1 MRLLITGA
9 TGFIGGHLAE
19 FLTNEGHY
27 VEGIIRNPKKA
38 GLLNSLSIPIRIADI
53 TDKTSLNKAIS
64 GNFDAVINTVAPVTN
79 EGSWEF
85 FRKINVC
92 GTKNL
97 AEAMVAAGIKRLI
110 QISTVGIY
118 GQTAVNGDEN
128 LIPKRP
134 GWMKYGVTKLEAE
147 EVLRECGGLDIT
159 FLRPAFVL
167 GTRDRVGILPI
178 IYHTLKKRRF
188 VLIDEGNA
196 MISFVYVRDVCQAVR
211 LCLEK
216 PEETTGQAYN
226 VASPEM
232 VRIKDVVDCLHQ
244 EMDVPL
250 PEKKTT
256 FRSAYNKARLVELLA
271 KFSRKTPTFTR
282 MNILFVGGN
291 SQFSSEK
298 IQGLGWQSTR
308 LLREMIHEWA
318 DWRKNYELKKKKQ
331 KQ

>member
-1 MRLLITGA
+1 MRILITGA

-19 FLTNEGHY
+19 FLKTAGHH

-53 TDKTSLNKAIS
+53 ADKDSLNKAIS
-64 GNFDAVINTVAPVTN
+64 EDFDAVINTVAPVTN

-85 FRKINVC
+85 FRKINVE

-97 AEAMVAAGIKRLI
+97 AEAMLAADIKRLI
-110 QISTVGIY
+110 HISTVGIY
-118 GQTAVNGDEN
+118 GQQAVNGDEN

-147 EVLRECGGLDIT
+147 EALQEYPELDVT

-167 GTRDRVGILPI
+167 GARDRIGILPI
-178 IYHTLKKRRF
+178 IFHTLKKKRF

-196 MISFVYVRDVCQAVR
+196 LTSPVYIRDVCQAVQ
-211 LCLEK
+211 LSLEK

-226 VASPEM
+226 VASPEE

-244 EMDVPL
+244 ELDVPL
-250 PEKKTT
+250 PEKKVS
-256 FRSAYNKARLVELLA
+256 FRSAYNTARLVELLA
-271 KFSRKTPTFTR
+271 KFTRKTPTFTR
-282 MNILFVGGN
+282 MNVLFVGGN
-291 SQFSSEK
+291 SQFSSDK
-298 IQGLGWQSTR
+298 LQRLGWQSTR
-308 LLREMIHEWA
+308 SLKEMIHEWA
-318 DWRKNYELKKKKQ
+318 EWRKNYELEKKKQ
-331 KQ
+331 RQ